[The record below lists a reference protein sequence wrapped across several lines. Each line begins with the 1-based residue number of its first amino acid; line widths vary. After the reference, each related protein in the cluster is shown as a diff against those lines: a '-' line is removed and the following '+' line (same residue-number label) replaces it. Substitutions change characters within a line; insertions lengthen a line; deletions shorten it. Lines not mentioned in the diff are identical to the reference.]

1 MTSDCDRRDRV
12 ETDVLVVGG
21 GLTGCAAAYYLA
33 RAGADVALVELH
45 DLNTQAS
52 GRNAGGLHGQIQH
65 EPFLEL
71 GESWAREFG
80 PTLPLL
86 RDAIDLWRALPDEL
100 GADLE
105 VNVCGGLLVAATDAQ
120 LRDIERKAAI
130 ERSFGVG
137 VEVLSRDDLRSVA
150 PYVSERMA
158 GGLLCA
164 VEGKANPLLASPAFA
179 RASAERGARLLLG
192 TGVLSVERTRT
203 GFDVETTLGTIACRR
218 IVDCCGVETGA
229 VSSLVGVPLPVEPWP
244 IQLAVTEAAPPL
256 VQHLVYFAG
265 ERLTL
270 KQAKVGSL
278 LIGGGWPSR
287 LDNRGRAAVDLAS
300 LGANLRVAVE
310 VVPQVAGASLLRTW
324 AGVCPG
330 IADWRPV
337 IGEVAPG
344 FIAAMF
350 PFLGFTG
357 GPLLGKIAAQLALG
371 EDTGRDLAPFS
382 PARFY

>member
-1 MTSDCDRRDRV
+1 MINHPGRANRA

-21 GLTGCAAAYYLA
+21 GITGCAAAYYLA
-33 RAGADVALVELH
+33 KAGAGVTLVERH

-71 GESWAREFG
+71 GEDWAREFG

-86 RDAIDLWRALPDEL
+86 RDAVELWRGLPEEL

-105 VNVCGGLLVAATDAQ
+105 VNICGGLLVAANESQ

-130 ERSFGVG
+130 ERSFGAD
-137 VEVLSRDDLRSVA
+137 VEVLDRADLQRVA

-158 GGLLCA
+158 GGLLCEL
-164 VEGKANPLLASPAFA
+164 EGKANPLLAVPALA
-179 RASAERGARLLLG
+179 RAAVAHGAELLLE
-192 TGVLSVERTRT
+192 TTVLSVERAGH
-203 GFDVETTLGTIACRR
+203 GFTVETSAGQIGCGR
-218 IVDCCGVETGA
+218 IIDCVGAEVGRVPGLTGA
-229 VSSLVGVPLPVEPWP
+229 GLPVESWP
-244 IQLAVTEAAPPL
+244 IQVSVTEAVQPL
-256 VQHLVYFAG
+256 VSHLVYFAQ

-278 LIGGGWPSR
+278 LIGGGWPAR
-287 LDNRGRAAVDLAS
+287 VDRRGRLAVDLDS
-300 LGANLRVAVE
+300 LGPNLRQAVE
-310 VVPQVAGASLLRTW
+310 VVPQIAGASLLRTW
-324 AGVCPG
+324 AGICPG
-330 IADWRPV
+330 LADQRPV

-344 FIAAMF
+344 AFVAMF

-357 GPLLGKIAAQLALG
+357 GPLAGRLVAQLALG
-371 EDTGRDLAPFS
+371 EDPGRDLAPFS
-382 PARFY
+382 PSRF